1 MKFIKLH
8 DSKNRII
15 YVNAER
21 IDLIDYF
28 DGMTVIF
35 CGGSETEIRVKEC
48 AGEIIKIIEGGDKGE
63 IN

>member
-15 YVNAER
+15 HVNAER
-21 IDLIDYF
+21 IDLIGYF
-28 DGMTVIF
+28 DGMTAIF
-35 CGGSETEIRVKEC
+35 SGGSEIPMIVKEN
-48 AGEIIKIIEGGDKGE
+48 AGDIIKIIEESDKSE